1 MWCVGFRLT
10 TAVPRRYIVLPYY
23 EQTLGAYMA
32 TFVDA
37 GTLPPEREVLLLL
50 TQLCQALVHL
60 QRNHVVHHDIKV
72 CVYALACDSP
82 APHTLASPL
91 SFQSDNIFLGA
102 DGNAKMADFGE
113 VSCSWESDA
122 ESYGGWGFLY
132 D

>member
-1 MWCVGFRLT
+1 MVKVVVVRLT

-72 CVYALACDSP
+72 CVYAVLVTALLLTHSP
-82 APHTLASPL
+82 LLFPFRVTTSSWVLMATPRLLTLAR
-91 SFQSDNIFLGA
+91 
-102 DGNAKMADFGE
+102 
-113 VSCSWESDA
+113 
-122 ESYGGWGFLY
+122 
-132 D
+132 

>member
-1 MWCVGFRLT
+1 MEGCYVVLWCIAVSLT
-10 TAVPRRYIVLPYY
+10 TAVSPRYIVLPYY

-72 CVYALACDSP
+72 CVCSALRVTALLLT
-82 APHTLASPL
+82 H
-91 SFQSDNIFLGA
+91 
-102 DGNAKMADFGE
+102 
-113 VSCSWESDA
+113 
-122 ESYGGWGFLY
+122 
-132 D
+132 